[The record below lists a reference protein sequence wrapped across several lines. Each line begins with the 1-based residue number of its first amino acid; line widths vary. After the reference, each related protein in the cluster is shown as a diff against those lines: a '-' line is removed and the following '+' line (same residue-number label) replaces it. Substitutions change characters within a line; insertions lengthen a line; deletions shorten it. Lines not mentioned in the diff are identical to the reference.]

1 MRLRNDSNDVR
12 PGSAGVSSGGAR
24 IVGADA
30 EDYHDAGPGPR
41 IMAASTLEGD
51 EVLNM
56 NGEELGY
63 IDEIVIDVSAGRIAY
78 AVLVSGGV
86 LGMGDKLFAVPWNA
100 LTLDIDRECFIL
112 DIDKQ
117 ALEKAPGFDKDRWP
131 SMADTSWAQSV
142 YSFYGTQPYWY

>member
-1 MRLRNDSNDVR
+1 MRFSSDSSD
-12 PGSAGVSSGGAR
+12 SHASGAATGTAGAR
-24 IVGADA
+24 IIGMNA
-30 EDYHDAGPGPR
+30 EDFHDAGPGPR

-51 EVLNM
+51 EVVNN

-78 AVLVSGGV
+78 AVLASGGL
-86 LGMGDKLFAVPWNA
+86 LGMGDKLFAIPWNA
-100 LTLDIDRECFIL
+100 LTLDVDRECFIL
-112 DIDKQ
+112 DIDKK

-131 SMADTSWAQSV
+131 SMADSNWAQSV